1 MPLQR
6 YSYIAR
12 DERGKVV
19 KGVMAANS
27 EIDLANRIRNLGYFL
42 TKASIYQEKKSGSR
56 IFKIGE
62 KDLLTFTIHLATL
75 IEAGIPL
82 VEGLRD
88 LARNAEKES
97 TQRLIDDLRYRVESG
112 SSLKEALS
120 AYRRIFNNLYLALV
134 GAGEAT
140 GKLAFALNSLSSFLE
155 WQMDLKAKIKE
166 AATYPVLLFIA
177 MIGVVSLLMIKVV
190 PIFKPMFDQVGAELP
205 LATQIVIGTSD
216 FIKKYVL
223 LIFLFFV
230 LLGVGIKIFSLNP
243 QGRYFIDS
251 WKLKMPLFGS
261 LLHKIILSRFCH
273 ILSLSI
279 QSGINVL
286 GALDISIQAMGN
298 KRLEDS
304 TRKARDAINLGE
316 RIATSLEMTGDFPP
330 LVIRMISVGEESGT
344 LAQSMSKV
352 SEFYDKEIPRT
363 INRIFTLFE
372 PLMIIIMGAVVGII
386 ALAIFMPMFKLAQS
400 LGG

>member
-1 MPLQR
+1 
-6 YSYIAR
+6 
-12 DERGKVV
+12 
-19 KGVMAANS
+19 
-27 EIDLANRIRNLGYFL
+27 
-42 TKASIYQEKKSGSR
+42 
-56 IFKIGE
+56 
-62 KDLLTFTIHLATL
+62 
-75 IEAGIPL
+75 
-82 VEGLRD
+82 
-88 LARNAEKES
+88 
-97 TQRLIDDLRYRVESG
+97 
-112 SSLKEALS
+112 
-120 AYRRIFNNLYLALV
+120 
-134 GAGEAT
+134 
-140 GKLAFALNSLSSFLE
+140 
-155 WQMDLKAKIKE
+155 MDLKAKIKE
-166 AATYPVLLFIA
+166 AATYPILLLIA

-216 FIKKYVL
+216 FIKKHIL

-230 LLGVGIKIFSLNP
+230 LLGASIKIFSLNP

-251 WKLKMPLFGS
+251 WKLKMPLFGG

-286 GALDISIQAMGN
+286 GALDISIKAMGN

-330 LVIRMISVGEESGT
+330 LVIRMIGVGEESGT
-344 LAQSMSKV
+344 LAQSMNKV

-372 PLMIIIMGAVVGII
+372 PLMIVTMGAVVGII
-386 ALAIFMPMFKLAQS
+386 AMAIFMPMFKLAQS